1 MITVRSYKLMSKINM
16 LYRILQIM
24 EKIIG
29 LLNLSGLNV
38 SMRHEPSSWYSDILR
53 IENFA
58 V

>member
-1 MITVRSYKLMSKINM
+1 MSKINM

-24 EKIIG
+24 EKMIR

-38 SMRHEPSSWYSDILR
+38 FMRHEPSSWYSDILR

>member
-1 MITVRSYKLMSKINM
+1 MITLKSYKLMSKINM

-24 EKIIG
+24 EKMIR

-38 SMRHEPSSWYSDILR
+38 FMRHEPSSWYSDILR